1 MASARAGAAAPWL
14 LRAWHASLPILVLVV
29 LVALWQLWVVSAH
42 VPEFL
47 LPAPSVI
54 VRALIKAWP
63 GTLANDTWVTVQETL
78 GGFALGCALGFLL
91 AIGITYS
98 RVLERV
104 LYPPIV
110 ASQAVPKLA
119 IAPLFV
125 IWLGFGILPKIIIT
139 MTLVFFPIVVTTA
152 QGLMSVDANLIELLR
167 SVNARPRQVFWK
179 VRLPHALPAIVSGMK
194 IGITLAVI
202 GAVVGEW
209 VGAGAGLGYRVLFA
223 QSQIETPLTFAA
235 ILILIA
241 LGIGLFALLDAL
253 GRLATPWSSEVDRI
267 SVTL

>member
-1 MASARAGAAAPWL
+1 MRWL
-14 LRAWHASLPILVLVV
+14 RRVWNAFLPILAFAVLI
-29 LVALWQLWVVSAH
+29 ALWQLWVVWAG
-42 VPEFL
+42 VPAFL
-47 LPAPSVI
+47 LPAPTVI
-54 VRALIKAWP
+54 VRALIDGWP
-63 GTLANDTWVTVQETL
+63 DPLAYDTWVTLQETL
-78 GGFALGCALGFLL
+78 GGFALGCVLGFLL

-98 RVLERV
+98 RFLERV

-167 SVNARPRQVFWK
+167 SVNARPWQVFWK
-179 VRLPHALPAIVSGMK
+179 VRLPHALPAIISGMK

-223 QSQIETPLTFAA
+223 QSQLQTPVTYAA
-235 ILILIA
+235 ILILIT
-241 LGIGLFALLDAL
+241 LGVGLFALLDAA
-253 GRLATPWSSEVDRI
+253 GRLAAPWSDAADRI
-267 SVTL
+267 NVTM